1 MKKSGFTLAEVLITL
16 SIIGVVA
23 AMTLPNLQTDIVQRQ
38 IGPKLAKAV
47 STFEQASEALLN
59 ERMSDS
65 LIDADIVSTAAS
77 NSTGNDLASNLTDF
91 MKASSDGATVTAK
104 DGTYYQITINNGN
117 TSYKQPHNNLVGSVL
132 IDIDGNAKGADS
144 LAEDRF
150 RFSLYDDG
158 SLRAYGSANYLGS
171 KGTTT
176 TTTPWLNNC
185 DKTHSPNTNAKK
197 EACTGYIFENNL
209 KADYKLD

>member
-1 MKKSGFTLAEVLITL
+1 MKKNAFTLAEVLITL

-47 STFEQASEALLN
+47 TMFEQASEALLN

-65 LIDADIVSTAAS
+65 LIDADIVGTAAS
-77 NSTGNDLASNLTDF
+77 GNTGNNYASNLTDF
-91 MKASSDGATVTAK
+91 LKGTANGATLTTK
-104 DGTYYQITINNGN
+104 DGVYYSISINNGN
-117 TSYKQPHNNLVGSVL
+117 TTYKQPHNNLIGKVI
-132 IDIDGNAKGADS
+132 IDIDGNGRGADT

-150 RFSLYDDG
+150 AFSLYDDG

-176 TTTPWLNNC
+176 ATTPWSGNC
-185 DKTHSPNTNAKK
+185 DATTSPNTDAKR
-197 EACTGYIFENNL
+197 EACTGYIFEHNL